1 MAKKTN
7 GTVLSKSSEK
17 PATFGSLKVGEKFT
31 LEGKREG
38 SPGRKPIFTKAGP
51 RAYTTRLGEKVS
63 TRALSTAVRKVA
75 R

>member
-7 GTVLSKSSEK
+7 GSVLRKSSDK
-17 PATFGSLKVGEKFT
+17 PATFGTLKVGEKFT

-38 SPGRKPIFTKAGP
+38 SPGRKPIFTKSGP
-51 RAYTTRLGEKVS
+51 RAYTTRLGEKLT
-63 TRALSTAVRKVA
+63 TRATSTAVRKVV

>member
-7 GTVLSKSSEK
+7 GAVKPVSAK

-31 LEGKREG
+31 LEGRREG
-38 SPGRKPIFTKAGP
+38 SPGRKPIFTKASNRG
-51 RAYTTRLGEKVS
+51 YTTRTGEKIT
-63 TRALSTAVRKVA
+63 TRSLSAAVRKVA